1 VDTAVAAHLLAAEAA
16 EAAEAVDAA
25 VEPAVGGTRDPAA
38 SGTTADPTAADPTAA
53 DPTTAA
59 VSAAAVSA
67 VAVAERLGERV
78 QLARW
83 VSIPAIGFVR
93 Q

>member
-1 VDTAVAAHLLAAEAA
+1 MDTAVAAHLLAAEAA

-38 SGTTADPTAADPTAA
+38 SGTTADPTAADPT
-53 DPTTAA
+53 TAA